1 MVFLCVTTK
10 KESQHNHLSSTL
22 SCKEDKQI
30 SHNHEISKKKN
41 ILLIERERER
51 ESMDCKRKNG
61 FLLPGFKLPQHLFS
75 NPKEKEGFLGF
86 IIIKKRRKG
95 SLCFIISEETLFSF

>member
-51 ESMDCKRKNG
+51 ERETEHG
-61 FLLPGFKLPQHLFS
+61 LQ
-75 NPKEKEGFLGF
+75 EKEWFPATW
-86 IIIKKRRKG
+86 I
-95 SLCFIISEETLFSF
+95 